1 MDGHKAKVG
10 QPPGTLLH
18 TGEKLTHEPIITIIE
33 FNQADFNEKKPASHA
48 ECVPLKRTDM
58 IRWIHVQGVHD
69 IELIQ
74 SIGSN
79 FGIHPLILE
88 DIVHT
93 HQNPKV
99 ELLQD
104 SIFVVLRAFEYN
116 SEDKSLVSEQLSF
129 LLGEHYLLSFQESE
143 KPLFDQIKSRISNNL
158 GRIRKDS
165 SDYLAYSLFDLITD
179 HYFVILDE
187 ISERIEV
194 LEDEVVEV
202 PTNETLQE
210 IHVLKRDIITL
221 RRSIWP
227 IRDISSRLLRE
238 GSSLIKETTQ
248 MYLRDLNDHVI
259 QVNDLLETYRET
271 LTEIM
276 DIYLSS
282 VSNRLNEVM
291 KVLTVISTIF
301 IPLTL
306 IASIYG
312 MNFRFMPE
320 LDILWSYPLLLI
332 TMVLLGTTLA
342 IYFKRKRWI

>member
-1 MDGHKAKVG
+1 MDGYKAKVG

-18 TGEKLTHEPIITIIE
+18 TGRKLTHEPIITIIE
-33 FNQADFNEKKPASHA
+33 FNQANFNEKKPASCT
-48 ECVPLKRTDM
+48 ECVPSQQTDM
-58 IRWIHVQGVHD
+58 VRWIHVQGVHD

-99 ELLQD
+99 ELLSN
-104 SIFVVLRAFEYN
+104 SIFVILRAFEYD
-116 SEDKSLVSEQLSF
+116 SEDKILVSEQLSF
-129 LLGEHYLLSFQESE
+129 LLGENYLLSFQESE
-143 KPLFDQIKSRISNNL
+143 KPLFNQIKNRISNSL
-158 GRIRKDS
+158 GRIRKDG
-165 SDYLAYSLFDLITD
+165 SDYLAYSLFDLVTD

-238 GSSLIKETTQ
+238 GTSLIKETTQ

-320 LDILWSYPLLLI
+320 LDIPWSYPLLLI
-332 TMVLLGTTLA
+332 TMGFLGTTLA
-342 IYFKRKRWI
+342 IYFRRKRWI